1 MRWRLTRNPEAGF
14 WNFDPLRCSFSQL
27 TDDICG
33 SMLDEATRCVA
44 FYMKCPY
51 CGNSETDVVE
61 TRDTEGATRRRR
73 GCKQCEKRFTTYE
86 RVENIDLVVIKKD
99 GRREK
104 FDREKLRRGLVKSTE
119 KRPISNETIGEIL
132 NEIEQELR
140 SKDTTE
146 ISSRTI
152 GNIVLR
158 KFKKLD
164 KVAYIRFASV
174 YLDFEDLKDFEKII
188 EKLN

>member
-1 MRWRLTRNPEAGF
+1 
-14 WNFDPLRCSFSQL
+14 
-27 TDDICG
+27 
-33 SMLDEATRCVA
+33 
-44 FYMKCPY
+44 MKCPY
-51 CGNSETDVVE
+51 CGTSETDVVE

-73 GCKQCEKRFTTYE
+73 GCKECGKRFTTYE
-86 RVENIDLVVIKKD
+86 RVENIDLIVIKKD

-104 FDREKLRRGLVKSTE
+104 FDREKLRRGLIKSTE
-119 KRPISNETIGEIL
+119 KRPISIETIDEIL
-132 NEIEQELR
+132 GEIEQELR

-146 ISSRTI
+146 ISSKTI

-158 KFKKLD
+158 KFKRLD

-174 YLDFEDLKDFEKII
+174 YLDFDDLKDFEKII